1 MTRRNRNASSPRS
14 ALCRWLLGVL
24 FCLGLFALSSLLL
37 SMVVYATPDPAK
49 LVAPAALGAHMLSGL
64 IGGFVICRRQ
74 ETGGFLFAL
83 LTTLF
88 FALLLVLCG
97 VILTKGQLPAAA
109 LMNHLCFFLTALL
122 GAFLGRRRRG
132 KRRHA
137 RA

>member
-14 ALCRWLLGVL
+14 ALYRWLLGVL

-74 ETGGFLFAL
+74 ETGGFLL
-83 LTTLF
+83 
-88 FALLLVLCG
+88 ALLLVLCG